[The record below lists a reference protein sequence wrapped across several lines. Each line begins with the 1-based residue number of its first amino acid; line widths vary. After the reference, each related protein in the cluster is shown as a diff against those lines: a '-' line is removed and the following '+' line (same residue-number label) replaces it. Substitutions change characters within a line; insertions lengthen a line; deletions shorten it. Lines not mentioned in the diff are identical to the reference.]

1 MTYALGRGLTA
12 YDMPVVRG
20 ILREAEDDDYRFESI
35 VMGVVESPAFRMR
48 TKAGEDAAT
57 VASRAD

>member
-1 MTYALGRGLTA
+1 MIYALGRGLTA

-20 ILREAEDDDYRFESI
+20 ILRAAEDDDYRFESV

-48 TKAGEDAAT
+48 TKAGDDAAA
-57 VASRAD
+57 VARAD